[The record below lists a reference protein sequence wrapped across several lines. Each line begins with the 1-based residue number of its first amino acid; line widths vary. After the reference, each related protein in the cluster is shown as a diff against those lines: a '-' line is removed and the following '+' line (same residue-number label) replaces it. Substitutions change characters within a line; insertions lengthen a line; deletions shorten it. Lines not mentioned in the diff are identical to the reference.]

1 MGMLLRRH
9 RDEAVENTASNVDP
23 TETENT
29 ESDSE
34 GTENADKK
42 TTKRGGT
49 KKVNKGEDDDREN
62 SDPNRELDE

>member
-34 GTENADKK
+34 GTEKADKK

-49 KKVNKGEDDDREN
+49 KKVNKGEDDDRED

>member
-9 RDEAVENTASNVDP
+9 REEAVENTASNVDP

-34 GTENADKK
+34 GTEKVDKK

-49 KKVNKGEDDDREN
+49 KKVNKGEDDDRED

>member
-34 GTENADKK
+34 GTEKADKK
-42 TTKRGGT
+42 TTKRGDT

>member
-23 TETENT
+23 TETENK

-34 GTENADKK
+34 GTEKK
-42 TTKRGGT
+42 TTKKGGT
-49 KKVNKGEDDDREN
+49 KKVAKGEENDRED

>member
-34 GTENADKK
+34 GTEKTEKK

-49 KKVNKGEDDDREN
+49 KKVNKGEDDVRED

>member
-29 ESDSE
+29 ESDSD
-34 GTENADKK
+34 GTEK

-49 KKVNKGEDDDREN
+49 KKVNKGEDDDREY

>member
-34 GTENADKK
+34 GTEKTEKK

>member
-9 RDEAVENTASNVDP
+9 REEAVENTASNVDP

-34 GTENADKK
+34 GTEKVDKK

-49 KKVNKGEDDDREN
+49 KKVNKGEDDDRED
-62 SDPNRELDE
+62 SDPSRELDE